1 MSRALLDGLG
11 FCWEMRSEINRRARK
26 KVEPTDLSIA
36 SLPGESITLT
46 DEENMYDVDT
56 PHFGESD
63 SFGTQP
69 PEELE
74 PVVRSRDAKEV
85 SDTVSR

>member
-36 SLPGESITLT
+36 SLPDETITLT

-85 SDTVSR
+85 SDTVPR